1 MKKKVLILAGGYS
14 KEREISIKTG
24 KEVYKSIKNK
34 YNVKLLDPSK
44 GLINELRK
52 EKPDIVFN
60 ALHGTYGEDG
70 YVQTILESEKIKYTH
85 SGVYSSSLAID
96 KEVSKKIFKKNKI
109 LTPPSFK
116 VTSIH
121 KQVQKNIIKKIN
133 NSFKFPVVI
142 KPLNEGSSV
151 GVYICSNKNFIK
163 NLYKLKDY
171 NEILVEKYIPGRE
184 IQAAVLGKKSW
195 VQLS

>member
-96 KEVSKKIFKKNKI
+96 KEVSIKIIKKNK
-109 LTPPSFK
+109 
-116 VTSIH
+116 
-121 KQVQKNIIKKIN
+121 KKYPN
-133 NSFKFPVVI
+133 HQEL
-142 KPLNEGSSV
+142 KPGEAH
-151 GVYICSNKNFIK
+151 
-163 NLYKLKDY
+163 LK
-171 NEILVEKYIPGRE
+171 
-184 IQAAVLGKKSW
+184 IQ
-195 VQLS
+195 

>member
-44 GLINELRK
+44 SLINELRK

-85 SGVYSSSLAID
+85 SGVYLSL
-96 KEVSKKIFKKNKI
+96 
-109 LTPPSFK
+109 
-116 VTSIH
+116 IH
-121 KQVQKNIIKKIN
+121 I
-133 NSFKFPVVI
+133 
-142 KPLNEGSSV
+142 
-151 GVYICSNKNFIK
+151 
-163 NLYKLKDY
+163 
-171 NEILVEKYIPGRE
+171 
-184 IQAAVLGKKSW
+184 
-195 VQLS
+195 